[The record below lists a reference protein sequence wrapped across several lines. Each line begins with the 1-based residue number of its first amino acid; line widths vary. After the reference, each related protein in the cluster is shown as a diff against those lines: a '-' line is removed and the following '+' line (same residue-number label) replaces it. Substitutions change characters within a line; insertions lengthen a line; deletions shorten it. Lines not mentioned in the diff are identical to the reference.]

1 MSGSGSY
8 SRSMKFL
15 LAIILS
21 SITTPSLSAHPH
33 VFVDTGLELIVEGRG
48 QLTHVRV
55 TWEYDEFYSLLITE
69 DLSLDPD
76 GDGILTEAEITKLKG
91 FDMQWIEGFNGD
103 LVVADGDTLATLS
116 GPRDITA
123 SFSDGRITTTHVR
136 ALERPMLPGET
147 ATIKAYDPT
156 YYTAYEVTHPVT
168 VIGDSACDVR
178 LKVPELNSGL
188 MDLQQQLAT
197 LDSQMDPLDAGL
209 PEIGAQIASSV
220 IFTCGAS

>member
-91 FDMQWIEGFNGD
+91 FDMQWIEGFNDD
-103 LVVADGDTLATLS
+103 LVVANGDTLATLS
-116 GPRDITA
+116 DPRT
-123 SFSDGRITTTHVR
+123 S
-136 ALERPMLPGET
+136 RPAFPM
-147 ATIKAYDPT
+147 
-156 YYTAYEVTHPVT
+156 
-168 VIGDSACDVR
+168 
-178 LKVPELNSGL
+178 
-188 MDLQQQLAT
+188 
-197 LDSQMDPLDAGL
+197 
-209 PEIGAQIASSV
+209 
-220 IFTCGAS
+220 GASPQPMYGRSKDPCCRAKQRRSKPTTQPIILPMRSPTL